1 MPAAA
6 SCNRDRHTNPVGVCL
21 RWCHRLLT
29 AFVAPPHRPW
39 ALAGCVVT
47 VAAMAALLTMQE
59 PAAQGLDTLPQRR
72 RWAARLV
79 YTDLRLLGEAAQEAI
94 LLHVHWGL
102 LLSTLLLAQAVTA
115 AVTPLLLLVQLLLL
129 ARRG

>member
-1 MPAAA
+1 M
-6 SCNRDRHTNPVGVCL
+6 V
-21 RWCHRLLT
+21 T
-29 AFVAPPHRPW
+29 A
-39 ALAGCVVT
+39 
-47 VAAMAALLTMQE
+47 AAMAALLTMQE

-129 ARRG
+129 ARRGRGCTPLLLLAPARGQTCAAWEPAV